1 MGPENLEDEQVE
13 PLLLEG
19 TLSRENLPKE
29 IGHDAHFSRQSSGRL
44 TSAESLAKKD
54 ASAAV
59 SENQIKEA
67 QLLADL
73 QERIKSGDKDAKFE
87 LGQFHFDRRDFEEA
101 KRLFE
106 EIASENLQATYQ
118 LAVIY
123 YDGLGVEANQVMM
136 HFLSYY
142 FLI

>member
-1 MGPENLEDEQVE
+1 MGPENLEDEQIE

-29 IGHDAHFSRQSSGRL
+29 VGCDAHFSGQSSRRP
-44 TSAESLAKKD
+44 TSVESLSKKD
-54 ASAAV
+54 VSAGV
-59 SENQIKEA
+59 SENQIKDA

-87 LGQFHFDRRDFEEA
+87 LGQFYFDRRDFEEA
-101 KRLFE
+101 KGLFE
-106 EIASENLQATYQ
+106 EIADENLQATYQ

-123 YDGLGVEANQVMM
+123 YDGLGVEANQVMT
-136 HFLSYY
+136 HFLSY
-142 FLI
+142 